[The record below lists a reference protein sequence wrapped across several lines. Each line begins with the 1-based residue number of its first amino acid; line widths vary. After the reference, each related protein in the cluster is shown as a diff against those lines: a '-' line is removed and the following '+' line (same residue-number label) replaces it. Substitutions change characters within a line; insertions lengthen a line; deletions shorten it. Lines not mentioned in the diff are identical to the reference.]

1 MLTYNKDI
9 YKRIMEPLGIKYFIC
24 EDGDYYT
31 VPSNRQKVWQFLFPK
46 QIRDRVALN
55 ESSFSAINMGKSDK
69 KNCTDSA
76 RNSLKQVLLYSNSEY
91 YKYMSNHL
99 NNIMEDNIIV
109 EMWLANHKR
118 TINQVSLKRDIVAEY
133 LEKQPDKVEK
143 NISNTFRKLS
153 LQLIIHKEEIVS
165 DVRFSEDF
173 WKKVYDIV
181 EIDFMQL
188 LEILCLASIFSADDN
203 DYGFFETF
211 ENHYLKIIKNK
222 SNMISRVSYS
232 EIINEKKDISNVF
245 DILENEKNR
254 LDIRFLERNKRKKM
268 ATKTIE
274 ATEKCEKYMLQLRC
288 LVKQMENK
296 EKKDQKIEDE

>member
-1 MLTYNKDI
+1 M
-9 YKRIMEPLGIKYFIC
+9 
-24 EDGDYYT
+24 
-31 VPSNRQKVWQFLFPK
+31 
-46 QIRDRVALN
+46 
-55 ESSFSAINMGKSDK
+55 
-69 KNCTDSA
+69 
-76 RNSLKQVLLYSNSEY
+76 
-91 YKYMSNHL
+91 
-99 NNIMEDNIIV
+99 
-109 EMWLANHKR
+109 
-118 TINQVSLKRDIVAEY
+118 SLKRDIVAEY

-181 EIDFMQL
+181 EIDPMQL

-274 ATEKCEKYMLQLRC
+274 ATEKYLIGIGLSFS
-288 LVKQMENK
+288 LH
-296 EKKDQKIEDE
+296 

>member
-76 RNSLKQVLLYSNSEY
+76 RNRLKQVLLYSNSEY

-181 EIDFMQL
+181 EIDPLQL

-245 DILENEKNR
+245 DILENEKIDWI
-254 LDIRFLERNKRKKM
+254 LDS
-268 ATKTIE
+268 
-274 ATEKCEKYMLQLRC
+274 
-288 LVKQMENK
+288 
-296 EKKDQKIEDE
+296 

>member
-76 RNSLKQVLLYSNSEY
+76 RNRLKQVLLYSNSEY

-118 TINQVSLKRDIVAEY
+118 TIN
-133 LEKQPDKVEK
+133 
-143 NISNTFRKLS
+143 
-153 LQLIIHKEEIVS
+153 
-165 DVRFSEDF
+165 
-173 WKKVYDIV
+173 
-181 EIDFMQL
+181 
-188 LEILCLASIFSADDN
+188 
-203 DYGFFETF
+203 
-211 ENHYLKIIKNK
+211 
-222 SNMISRVSYS
+222 
-232 EIINEKKDISNVF
+232 
-245 DILENEKNR
+245 
-254 LDIRFLERNKRKKM
+254 
-268 ATKTIE
+268 
-274 ATEKCEKYMLQLRC
+274 
-288 LVKQMENK
+288 
-296 EKKDQKIEDE
+296 